1 MNDTVSF
8 YLITDIGSTT
18 TKAILIDAQNAE
30 LLGIEH
36 ANTTVEA
43 PVNDV
48 KIGIF
53 NSIKA
58 LEKSTATLL
67 LTRSADASNLIFEQG
82 IKYLSTSSAGGG
94 LQILV
99 IGLTLFDSASSA
111 RRAAYGAGGIIL
123 DVFAVNDNRS
133 SVQQMLA
140 MRNLRPD
147 IILLSGGTDGG
158 ALSSVLRLAEIL
170 RIAKPMPKFVTSEKI
185 PAIYAGNQDAIEMIK
200 RMISEDFELSILPNL
215 RPSLDE
221 ENLKPTQ
228 EKIQQLF
235 MENVMENAPGYHKLK
250 SVVSQDILPTP
261 LGLTQSLT
269 LLSKDS
275 PQNTII
281 FDIGGATTDVFSF
294 INGHLQRTVSANLGM
309 SYSALNVLKERGID
323 ELMEK
328 LPSNYD
334 ENLVRNYIGNKTLYP
349 TLNPQ
354 SKAERR
360 IEHAIAKSAISLA
373 FIQHQNMHY
382 NRTKLGYLDS
392 KKKDNRDK
400 YEEKF
405 QYVADEEK
413 HYFYPSDIELII
425 GAGGV
430 FAHAENKEQ
439 CLDILISGFQP
450 LGISELAIDKH
461 FITPHLG
468 ALTQTDPDLAHEVL
482 TKDCIETLAI
492 YVRPIFPM
500 RKPRPVLQVEYDS
513 NRQIIMGNTIT
524 RLNAKEGTSYKIIA
538 QKRCRI
544 DGARTEAE
552 FITDLPVI
560 IDTRYDLIKHSPDLD
575 SLFTHYQSEGDEQ
588 LFRNASRPKEDDY
601 QYIVELPYEGEI
613 MKSHGESV
621 EPSEIVAVNHYA
633 PPRLFVVNTLTKNIK
648 IPPHVIEQSLTVQS
662 GDEVDFDEILREP
675 LPDYE
680 YRMPHYSPVR
690 GRVEFVDNRTG
701 LVVLSEIQQYS
712 RKPVRI
718 NLAERL
724 GVKGRQAARYLK
736 KEVGDFVYEGDL
748 LAAKLSGG
756 NPLFVKTPTTG
767 KIINM
772 EYRTGIVT
780 VHYEP
785 NPFNYFANVRG
796 KVLSIEDE
804 KAIQIGYQAT
814 RLDAC
819 IGWGRASFGNLFY
832 LEDRDFP
839 AIPEESIVVLGFI
852 PNLKDLKHLSKHSKG
867 IICSSIMQKDAVEYL
882 SMEQGVI
889 NTGNEENI
897 TPLILLQGFG
907 DLPADE
913 QHLNFLRESSNKL
926 CMIDPHTRIRA
937 GVVRA
942 NINVIT

>member
-1 MNDTVSF
+1 MNETVRF

-18 TKAILIDAQNAE
+18 TKAILIDAQNTK

-48 KIGIF
+48 KIGIL
-53 NSIKA
+53 NSIQA
-58 LEKSTATLL
+58 LEKSCAFQL
-67 LTRSADASNLIFEQG
+67 LTRTADAANLAFESG

-123 DVFAVNDNRS
+123 DVFAVNDKRS

-170 RIAKPMPKFVTSEKI
+170 RIANPMPKFETSQKI

-235 MENVMENAPGYHKLK
+235 MENVMENAPGYQKLK
-250 SVVSQDILPTP
+250 GIVSRDILPTP
-261 LGLTQSLT
+261 LGLTNALT
-269 LLSKDS
+269 LLSKDTA
-275 PQNTII
+275 QNTVV

-294 INGHLQRTVSANLGM
+294 IHGHLQRTVSANLGM
-309 SYSALNVLKERGID
+309 SYSALNVLKERGIE
-323 ELMEK
+323 ELMLM
-328 LPSNYD
+328 LPSSFSED
-334 ENLVRNYIGNKTLYP
+334 MVRNYIGNKTLYP

-354 SKAERR
+354 SSSERR
-360 IEHAIAKSAISLA
+360 IEHAIAKSTISLA
-373 FIQHQNMHY
+373 FVQHQNMHY
-382 NRTKLGYLDS
+382 NRMKLGYLDT
-392 KKKDNRDK
+392 KKKDTRDK

-430 FAHAENKEQ
+430 FAHAENTEQ

-461 FITPHLG
+461 FISPHLG
-468 ALTQTDPDLAHEVL
+468 ALTQTDPILANEIL
-482 TKDCIETLAI
+482 TKDCIESLAI
-492 YVRPIFPM
+492 YVRPIFPT
-500 RKPRPVLQVEYDS
+500 RKPRPVLQVEFEGKQ
-513 NRQIIMGNTIT
+513 QIILGNTIT
-524 RLNAKEGTSYKIIA
+524 RIEAKKGGKYKLTA
-538 QKRCRI
+538 LKKCRI

-552 FITDLPVI
+552 ITTELPVI
-560 IDTRYDLIKHSPDLD
+560 IDTRFDLIKHSPELD
-575 SLFTHYQSEGDEQ
+575 SLFRQYSNEGSDLIFRNPSKPQEGD
-588 LFRNASRPKEDDY
+588 F
-601 QYIVELPYEGEI
+601 QYSVELPYEGEI
-613 MKSHGESV
+613 MKSSGEQV

-633 PPRLFVVNTLTKNIK
+633 PPRLFVVNTLSNNIK
-648 IPPHVIEQSLTVQS
+648 IPEHIVQNSLTVKS
-662 GDEVDFDEILREP
+662 GDVVDFDEILREP
-675 LPDYE
+675 LPDYN
-680 YRMPHYSPVR
+680 YRLPHYSPVR
-690 GRVEFVDNRTG
+690 GKVEFVENRTG
-701 LVVLSEIQQYS
+701 LVVLSEIQKYS
-712 RKPVRI
+712 KKPVKI

-748 LAAKLSGG
+748 LASKLSSGQ
-756 NPLFVKTPTTG
+756 PVFIKTPSTG

-772 EYRTGIVT
+772 EYKTGIVT
-780 VHYEP
+780 IHYEP
-785 NPFNYFANVRG
+785 NPFNYFANVKG
-796 KVLSIEDE
+796 KVLSVEE
-804 KAIQIGYQAT
+804 QKAIQISYRAI

-819 IGWGRASFGNLFY
+819 IGWGRASFGNLIY
-832 LEDRDFP
+832 LDNNNFP
-839 AIPEESIVVLGFI
+839 SFPEESIAVLGFT
-852 PNLKDLKHLSKHSKG
+852 PSLKDLNKLKKHCKG
-867 IICSSIMQKDAVEYL
+867 IICSSVLQKEVVEYL

-889 NTGNEENI
+889 NTGNEHNI
-897 TPLILLQGFG
+897 TPLLLLQGFG

-913 QHLNFLRESSNKL
+913 QQLSFLKESNNKL

-942 NINVIT
+942 NINVII